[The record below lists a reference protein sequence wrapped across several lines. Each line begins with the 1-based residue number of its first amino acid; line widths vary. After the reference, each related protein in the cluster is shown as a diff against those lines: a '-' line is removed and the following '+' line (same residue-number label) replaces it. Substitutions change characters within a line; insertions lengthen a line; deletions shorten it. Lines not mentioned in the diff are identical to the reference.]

1 MTENRTKIGSARSEW
16 KTLTK
21 CLPQESVMGAS
32 VFNIFM
38 NDMFLILESCEHY
51 NYADDNTLSDEQDT
65 HGELKESME
74 CDAEHVTQWFDC
86 NGMKANPERYQG
98 IAFRTKTDRPI
109 SFNVRGTDIKCSKEV
124 KLLGIYID
132 SALTFSKQI
141 TVICKKASQQTC
153 AIMRLSTIIS
163 IDVKLAMYR
172 TFILSNFNN
181 CPVV

>member
-1 MTENRTKIGSARSEW
+1 
-16 KTLTK
+16 
-21 CLPQESVMGAS
+21 
-32 VFNIFM
+32 M
-38 NDMFLILESCEHY
+38 NDMFLIPESCEDY

-65 HGELKESME
+65 PAELKECLE

-86 NGMKANPERYQG
+86 NGMKANPEKYQG
-98 IAFRTKTDRPI
+98 IAFGTKPDQPKKI
-109 SFNVRGTDIKCSKEV
+109 NVRGTDIKYSKEV

-153 AIMRLSTIIS
+153 GIMRLSTIMRM
-163 IDVKLAMYR
+163 DVKLAMYR
-172 TFILSNFNN
+172 TFILSNFNY